1 MNYSRQRDLVLQ
13 VLRSTKSHPHAEWI
27 YNECKQTMPSISLGT
42 VYRNL
47 EKLVELG
54 LAIKVANVFERER
67 YDATVEPHTHMV
79 CNDCGS
85 VIDIV
90 ISDDLT
96 QSLIKE
102 SEHLGYDSYGLTFYG
117 KCDKCSQE

>member
-1 MNYSRQRDLVLQ
+1 
-13 VLRSTKSHPHAEWI
+13 
-27 YNECKQTMPSISLGT
+27 MPSISLGT